1 MTTLS
6 RAAAGDTYDHLGL
19 RLRLRLTGQDTA
31 GSLALIEHIGSKGA
45 GTPLHRHSRESET
58 FIVLDGDLDGWS
70 DAEHTV
76 VSAGDTLYLPSGS
89 EHAYRSAATPRGF
102 CCSSRPPASSSSSS
116 PMARRAT
123 PMPTCR
129 PSPDLRL
136 PRRWSGSRRSA
147 ATTGCPSLVRRRR
160 PDAVARRTHRTRG
173 LAPKEAL
180 RARGR

>member
-45 GTPLHRHSRESET
+45 GTPLHRHSREAET

-70 DAEHTV
+70 DADHTV

-89 EHAYRSAATPRGF
+89 EHAYRVRSDTARFLLLLTPAGF
-102 CCSSRPPASSSSSS
+102 EQFFVTDG
-116 PMARRAT
+116 T
-123 PMPTCR
+123 P
-129 PSPDLRL
+129 SN
-136 PRRWSGSRRSA
+136 
-147 ATTGCPSLVRRRR
+147 
-160 PDAVARRTHRTRG
+160 PDADLPPLPGPPPPEAVER
-173 LAPKEAL
+173 LAQILSDYGVSITGPPPTP
-180 RARGR
+180 